1 MAGLDGFAVQTD
13 ELARLAS
20 ATDDLAERIRA
31 AAGPGQPIDRAS
43 YGLVGQQ
50 FADLAATAA
59 DRSKDAIGDLAT
71 DTGRVADELRATR
84 VGYLDV
90 EHAAATA
97 FDGLGR

>member
-1 MAGLDGFAVQTD
+1 MAGFDGFRVQTD

-31 AAGPGQPIDRAS
+31 AADPGRPIDLAS
-43 YGLVGQQ
+43 YGLVGQR

-59 DRSKDAIGDLAT
+59 DRSEDAIGDLAV
-71 DTGRVADELRATR
+71 DTGRVADELRAAR
-84 VGYLDV
+84 VAYLDV
-90 EHAAATA
+90 EHVATTS